1 MNISIPD
8 LHDLPKKMFNDKIQ
22 KLQKKAKGKL
32 IIKEYPTASSH
43 SGHFRGLLKEL
54 AIKKSFKPDIIF
66 IDYLN
71 ICVSSR
77 FRAGSSMNSYTIVK
91 SIAERT

>member
-1 MNISIPD
+1 MI
-8 LHDLPKKMFNDKIQ
+8 
-22 KLQKKAKGKL
+22 KLQSYKRNSKGKL
-32 IIKEYPTASSH
+32 IIKEYPTASAH

-71 ICVSSR
+71 ICVQVDL
-77 FRAGSSMNSYTIVK
+77 GQVVL
-91 SIAERT
+91 